1 MSKCRLID
9 MEAYSRGEIR
19 IIGENEH
26 EQKKA
31 KYVPIFSRGL
41 NLLTP
46 EGLEDFAHFVMR
58 EHKHEPHGDICPHCG
73 QLTLLHVEGCERCTA
88 CGYDKCNLH
97 G

>member
-1 MSKCRLID
+1 

-31 KYVPIFSRGL
+31 KYAPIFSRGL

-58 EHKHEPHGDICPHCG
+58 KHKHEAHGEICPHCH
-73 QLTLLHVEGCERCTA
+73 QPTLIIQARCEYCPA
-88 CGYDKCNLH
+88 CGYDKCNLN